1 MIAGLYLTM
10 ITAKVTIIS
19 TCNLAMIIQAPSSS
33 EHIKERQSLSIL
45 GMIHPFTIWVISK
58 DDSPHPQ
65 IPLLPSPALNP
76 AGPGRKGSPRN
87 LPRYGAPRAPKP
99 SKRGELRGRSRV
111 TVRQSRDR
119 FAGSLKRCR
128 ANLAEPWDVLG
139 RRGVKW

>member
-1 MIAGLYLTM
+1 M

-45 GMIHPFTIWVISK
+45 GMIHPFTIWV
-58 DDSPHPQ
+58 
-65 IPLLPSPALNP
+65 LPSPALNP